1 MPAKLQRAFHQ
12 VIARKVSAAGVI
24 DSVVDVLIWTG
35 CIGALTAGGPVYISD
50 CGFKRPFLRS
60 LMQGEGKYV
69 VFHPTLASI
78 FATPATAPA
87 RTSPT

>member
-1 MPAKLQRAFHQ
+1 LNHNRPESGNPPDSIRPD
-12 VIARKVSAAGVI
+12 SA
-24 DSVVDVLIWTG
+24 
-35 CIGALTAGGPVYISD
+35 
-50 CGFKRPFLRS
+50 